1 MFGVIS
7 ISIKSARIRWNPHK
21 ERERDV
27 WGGGCR
33 LGKVGEGGFLGLRS
47 GIDVWVGFR
56 WWDIWESFIPSLWK

>member
-33 LGKVGEGGFLGLRS
+33 LGRVGFLG
-47 GIDVWVGFR
+47 
-56 WWDIWESFIPSLWK
+56 